1 MTSMMAN
8 YGERVA
14 TLQRSIGL
22 THYFSQFSENLSQA
36 CEDSLKQSAA
46 MTKNIA
52 EGKEFNINKIL
63 KPAPSGSPYPY
74 PNPSPSANQIY
85 LSFETDSTIT
95 DTTNPEKYKHDS
107 AKRFKA
113 DYGLVG
119 VFFKLKCAESDC
131 DCTATA
137 GCEKKWNLTIAA
149 HRNMAFIKSPVFKIN
164 VKYNTGVTPSSAA
177 THDKFTCGVAPPSIG
192 RDHHSYGTGNTYL
205 GVKTGDANTTG
216 SHNTILGYHSGRYNT
231 TGAYNTF
238 VGYAAGESNTTGI
251 GNVIVGQ
258 GAGWRTTTGGH
269 NVFMGRSAGY
279 HHTTGT
285 GNTFIGN
292 AAGNDNTTG
301 GGNVF
306 IGRYS
311 GYKNKTTHNNT
322 FVGYLSGHDTT
333 GSHNTFV
340 GYEAGRSHT
349 TGTGNTMVGYQVG
362 KDSSVSG
369 SHNVLMGLRS
379 GTTKHGGQTKGGISG
394 SYNML
399 LGHAAGRQA
408 TISGNY
414 NKMFG
419 TAAGGQSKVAGSHQ
433 NFIGAYSGYKA
444 NIKSGADY
452 NTFVGFY
459 AGREAVFESGK
470 DGNTLIGREAMKG
483 KTITT
488 SGGTYIAG
496 TNLLCPVGQYLRGF
510 NPDGTKNCQP
520 AGLTCPTGQRLS
532 ITNNSASCTSTPLCS
547 RTKSGCNNKIRA
559 CLSGEVRFPGCS
571 GLITYTH
578 GTWGGEQ
585 PRGRYYS
592 KESGAF

>member
-46 MTKNIA
+46 MTQNIA

-74 PNPSPSANQIY
+74 PNPSPSASSIY
-85 LSFETDSTIT
+85 LSFETDSAIT
-95 DTTNPEKYKHDS
+95 DASNPEKYKHDS

-177 THDKFTCGVAPPSIG
+177 THDKFSCGVAPPSIG

-205 GVKTGDANTTG
+205 GVDTGKDNTTG
-216 SHNTILGYHSGRYNT
+216 SNNVFVGDEAGQSNTSGYNNTFVGRDAGETNT
-231 TGAYNTF
+231 TGSTNTF
-238 VGYAAGESNTTGI
+238 VGYEAGERNSTGSA
-251 GNVIVGQ
+251 NVLVGQ
-258 GAGWRTTTGGH
+258 QAGID
-269 NVFMGRSAGY
+269 N
-279 HHTTGT
+279 TTGT
-285 GNTFIGN
+285 GNTFIG
-292 AAGNDNTTG
+292 ATAGKTNTTG

-369 SHNVLMGLRS
+369 SHNVL
-379 GTTKHGGQTKGGISG
+379 
-394 SYNML
+394 
-399 LGHAAGRQA
+399 
-408 TISGNY
+408 
-414 NKMFG
+414 
-419 TAAGGQSKVAGSHQ
+419 
-433 NFIGAYSGYKA
+433 
-444 NIKSGADY
+444 
-452 NTFVGFY
+452 
-459 AGREAVFESGK
+459 
-470 DGNTLIGREAMKG
+470 IGREQLGQQNTEDRLKG
-483 KTITT
+483 
-488 SGGTYIAG
+488 
-496 TNLLCPVGQYLRGF
+496 LL
-510 NPDGTKNCQP
+510 
-520 AGLTCPTGQRLS
+520 TGV
-532 ITNNSASCTSTPLCS
+532 IIC
-547 RTKSGCNNKIRA
+547 
-559 CLSGEVRFPGCS
+559 F
-571 GLITYTH
+571 
-578 GTWGGEQ
+578 
-585 PRGRYYS
+585 
-592 KESGAF
+592 